1 MAGADEEAGG
11 SEVKKSAWIWL
22 AAAALAVQA
31 AGLGGMIVLHERVMA
46 KGTEVRLGIP
56 RDWYWLSFGKV
67 LGWPYVEATGY
78 LEVEH
83 GKVMD
88 PPRKRGEARY
98 VLLEPVAEGVAS
110 HRAVLFAKEP
120 GTEGLWVKA
129 PWYDWKWDEWED
141 DMSWTEET
149 AKRGMAVVMG
159 FPGKLFMDR
168 RLAKAA
174 EEVVARAEGEEAEAV
189 AVYRAWKGEMV
200 ITDVEIDGVSVRELA
215 RSAAGSE
222 KSKAKS

>member
-1 MAGADEEAGG
+1 M
-11 SEVKKSAWIWL
+11 KKGAWIWL
-22 AAAALAVQA
+22 AAAVLAVQA
-31 AGLGGMIVLHERVMA
+31 AGLGWLVARHERVMT
-46 KGTEVRLGIP
+46 KGTEVRLEIP
-56 RDWYWLSFGKV
+56 RDWAWLFFGKAW
-67 LGWPYVEATGY
+67 GWPYVDATGY
-78 LEVEH
+78 LECEH
-83 GKVMD
+83 GKVVD

-110 HRAVLFAKEP
+110 HRAVRFAKEP

-141 DMSWTEET
+141 DLSWTEET

-159 FPGKLFMDR
+159 FSGKLFMDR

-174 EEVVARAEGEEAEAV
+174 AEVVARAEGEGAEAV

-200 ITDVEIDGVSVRELA
+200 ITDVEIDGVSVKALA
-215 RSAAGSE
+215 RGASASE
-222 KSKAKS
+222 K

>member
-1 MAGADEEAGG
+1 MA
-11 SEVKKSAWIWL
+11 VWVL
-22 AAAALAVQA
+22 AAVACTAAV
-31 AGLGGMIVLHERVMA
+31 LGGLVARHEWVMT

-56 RDWYWLSFGKV
+56 RDWYWLSFGKAW
-67 LGWPYVEATGY
+67 GWPYVDAAGY
-78 LEVEH
+78 LECEH
-83 GKVMD
+83 EKVMD

-141 DMSWTEET
+141 ELSWTEEK

-174 EEVVARAEGEEAEAV
+174 EEVVARAEGEGAEAV
-189 AVYRAWKGEMV
+189 VVYRAWKGEMV
-200 ITDVEIDGVSVRELA
+200 ITDVEIDGVSVKELA
-215 RSAAGSE
+215 RREGGVRRAA
-222 KSKAKS
+222 